1 MKQSKTKLGPLEI
14 QLLAYAQFRR
24 KEKIRAGEISSSLGI
39 SSTQE
44 RKLLSRMSNSG
55 IIFRLKR
62 SVYLVPPRI
71 PPGGRWAVSNFF
83 ILSKLMEE
91 YAAKYQISGPNAFN
105 FYGYEGQIPNR
116 VYVYNNKIFGE
127 KNIGGYEF
135 VFIKIYDKMLGAAEK
150 SETKDG
156 VVVVMAS
163 RARALMDAVY
173 DWSRYNTI
181 PRAYKWI
188 ASTLNKKPDFAKE
201 LTSVTSRYGNKAT
214 CRRIGYLLVLCGIEE
229 SQLYQL
235 KRKIGSSKSLIPWIP
250 GKEVRGSVNRDWGL
264 IINGVIP
271 E

>member
-71 PPGGRWAVSNFF
+71 PPGRRWAVSNFF

-156 VVVVMAS
+156 IVVVMAS

-188 ASTLNKKPDFAKE
+188 ASTLKKNPDFAKE

-229 SQLYQL
+229 SELYQL
-235 KRKIGSSKSLIPWIP
+235 KRKIGSSQSLIPWIP
-250 GKEVRGSVNRDWGL
+250 GKEVRGSINREWGL